1 MISRTN
7 ISVLIATALL
17 AILLWTVLN
26 TVKEFGKIP
35 ALQSEKADTESPSEP
50 IVIGE
55 RLYSRADT
63 KNFIDK
69 LSTRGGPRL
78 DAYQDWLLARGYPET
93 YRIWGDNSPL
103 KAVSEYAD
111 MGNARLLTVAGGGNI
126 EAMYELAERRMRDD
140 PLDALA
146 WYDQAIV
153 NGSVYAM
160 IKTAN
165 LLESINDPQL
175 QDFLNNARWRNALE
189 MLNKETPAPI
199 EKALAWSLAA
209 ITIGGYAILDNQHA
223 NRIRRLSAQLD
234 AKTIQNAC
242 DVAQEYLL
250 DTAAA
255 RRALGGAVFS
265 TEQPPIAVTTPN
277 PASVIPCQQVIP
289 PLVTMDNCTAH
300 AIVTPEANRATL
312 WICPY
317 SRA

>member
-1 MISRTN
+1 LISRTN

-35 ALQSEKADTESPSEP
+35 TPQSETADTEAPSEP

-55 RLYSRADT
+55 RLYSRTDT
-63 KNFIDK
+63 ENFINK

-78 DAYQDWLLARGYPET
+78 DTYRDWLLARGFPET
-93 YRIWGDNSPL
+93 YRIWGDIPRTTS
-103 KAVSEYAD
+103 SEYAD
-111 MGNARLLTVAGGGNI
+111 MGNARLLIVAGAGNI
-126 EAMYELAERRMRDD
+126 DAMYELAERRMRDN

-160 IKTAN
+160 IKTAI

-175 QDFLNNARWRNALE
+175 QDFLNNARWQSALE
-189 MLNKETPAPI
+189 ILNKDTPAPI

-234 AKTIQNAC
+234 AMAIQNAC

-255 RRALGGAVFS
+255 RRARGGTVFS
-265 TEQPPIAVTTPN
+265 IEQPPIAVTTPN
-277 PASVIPCQQVIP
+277 PASVIPCQPATP
-289 PLVTMDNCTAH
+289 PLVTMNNCTAH

-317 SRA
+317 SRT